1 MTPRRAVAAVLEED
15 SRDIKH
21 RLLHTG
27 GGAQATS
34 AALVKGRFCSVQCMW
49 RRKGE
54 RSVAVQSTGHD
65 LLHYGRTS
73 SPWDRSPAQGSTAY
87 DARVALP
94 RCVADLQTDTQ
105 GGPKP

>member
-1 MTPRRAVAAVLEED
+1 MTPRRAVAAVLKED
-15 SRDIKH
+15 NQDIKH

-34 AALVKGRFCSVQCMW
+34 AALVKGRFCSVLCMW

-73 SPWDRSPAQGSTAY
+73 SPWDRSPAKGP
-87 DARVALP
+87 P
-94 RCVADLQTDTQ
+94 RTTPVSYCLDVLQTGTQ
-105 GGPKP
+105 GDPKP